1 MFVYFIVLLL
11 NALIERELRLA
22 MERHTKHS
30 LPIYPEHRECNYPT
44 EIIIIDL
51 FSDQRRHILFSGSKK
66 VKYFYDPLSDLQVKI
81 LNLLNVSKK
90 EYSG

>member
-1 MFVYFIVLLL
+1 MMDSKDATTILT
-11 NALIERELRLA
+11 NTAAIR
-22 MERHTKHS
+22 
-30 LPIYPEHRECNYPT
+30 
-44 EIIIIDL
+44 IIDL

-66 VKYFYDPLSDLQVKI
+66 VKYFYDPLSDLQATI